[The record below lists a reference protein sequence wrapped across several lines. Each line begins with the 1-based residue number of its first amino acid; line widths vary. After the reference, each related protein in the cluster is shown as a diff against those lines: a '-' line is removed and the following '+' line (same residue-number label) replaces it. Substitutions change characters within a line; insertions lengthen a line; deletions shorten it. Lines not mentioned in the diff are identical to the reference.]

1 MDTLAT
7 AAALPPN
14 TLGTNAFLF
23 MAIAWTCVLSLMLWS
38 FSKLLRTPENEKV
51 PPAGSIS

>member
-14 TLGTNAFLF
+14 TLGLNALLF
-23 MAIAWTCVLSLMLWS
+23 MGTAWACVLSLMLWS
-38 FSKLLRTPENEKV
+38 FSKLMATPENEKV
-51 PPAGSIS
+51 PPAGSTP

>member
-14 TLGTNAFLF
+14 TIGMNALIF
-23 MAIAWTCVLSLMLWS
+23 MGMAWTFVLSLMLWS
-38 FSKLLRTPENEKV
+38 FSKLMSTPENEKV
-51 PPAGSIS
+51 PPAGSIP

>member
-14 TLGTNAFLF
+14 TLGLNALIF
-23 MAIAWTCVLSLMLWS
+23 MGTAWTCVLSLMLWS
-38 FSKLLRTPENEKV
+38 FSKLMSTPENEKV
-51 PPAGSIS
+51 PPAGSIP